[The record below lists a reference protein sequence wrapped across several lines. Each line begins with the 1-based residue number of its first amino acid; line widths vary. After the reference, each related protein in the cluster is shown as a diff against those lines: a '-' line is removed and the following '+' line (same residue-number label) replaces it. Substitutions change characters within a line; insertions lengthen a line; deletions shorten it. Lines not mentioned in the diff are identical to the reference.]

1 MSAELKTLLAS
12 IQMAEAQ
19 TLRNITIF
27 PLISPGNGA
36 PAYRTLG
43 EAIQDRSLTVT
54 EVSRAGSVPELKVI
68 NRAPTPVLLIDGEE
82 LIGAKQNRVLN
93 ASILLKESSETI
105 IPVSCTEQGRWSY
118 ASAAFGDSGVVM
130 AHRSRARHSSSVSAS
145 LASGAH
151 FSSDQGEVW
160 REIQALHAKSQ
171 TSSPTG
177 AMRDVFAARR
187 AELEACLK
195 AFATVPNQNG
205 LLVLINGAVAG
216 FDFVSRPAAYAQLHA
231 KLLKSYVIQ
240 ALVEPGQGPVDP
252 VQAQER
258 ARGFLEETQQ
268 CENSRYPSIG
278 HGVDVRFKK
287 SGLGGSALVHEN
299 RVIHTVF
306 FRLPTQGQA
315 GSMAPI
321 RSRRGFGFW

>member
-19 TLRNITIF
+19 AYRNITVF
-27 PLISPGNGA
+27 PLIFHGNGT
-36 PAYRTLG
+36 PEYRTLG
-43 EAIQDRSLTVT
+43 EALQDRSLTVT
-54 EVSRAGSVPELKVI
+54 EVSQAGSVPNLKVVNQG
-68 NRAPTPVLLIDGEE
+68 NRPVLLLDGEE
-82 LIGAKQNRVLN
+82 LVGARQNRVLN
-93 ASILLKESSETI
+93 TSILLKEHSETI

-118 ASAAFGDSGVVM
+118 ASPAFGDSGVVM

-151 FSSDQGEVW
+151 FASDQGEVW
-160 REIQALHAKSQ
+160 REIEALHAQSH

-177 AMRDVFAARR
+177 AMRDVFKARE
-187 AELEACLK
+187 AELEVCLK
-195 AFATVPNQNG
+195 ALEVVPNQHG

-240 ALVEPGQGPVDP
+240 GLVDPGQAALDAA
-252 VQAQER
+252 QAR
-258 ARGFLEETQQ
+258 AQAEAFLAEAQQ
-268 CENSRYPSIG
+268 CEETRYPSIG
-278 HGVDVRFKK
+278 YGVDVRSRKP
-287 SGLGGSALVHEN
+287 GLAGTALVHQD

-306 FRLPTQGQA
+306 FRLPTQAEA
-315 GSMAPI
+315 GGMAPL
-321 RSRRGFGFW
+321 RSRRGFGS